1 MQTGWSKSIHDIH
14 IILAKISGILPL
26 CQLGYVIYKRRRRIS
41 VLSIFTF
48 LGYLFLIGIYVNDE
62 AEILLFKEN
71 RDEMSAQARKPV
83 AMRRVTEMVMTE
95 WFMINLTFGIQI
107 WMHPDFDV
115 MKSDYMLNKP

>member
-1 MQTGWSKSIHDIH
+1 M
-14 IILAKISGILPL
+14 
-26 CQLGYVIYKRRRRIS
+26 
-41 VLSIFTF
+41 
-48 LGYLFLIGIYVNDE
+48 IGIYVNDE